1 MYEFI
6 LNERNVS
13 VSEDINLLEYLRDNE
28 DLTSVKNGCAE
39 GACGACMIL
48 VNGKALRACIC
59 TTAKV
64 NGKDV
69 KTVEGLTEF
78 ERMFLLGLFLKL
90 EQYSVDIVFQG

>member
-1 MYEFI
+1 
-6 LNERNVS
+6 
-13 VSEDINLLEYLRDNE
+13 
-28 DLTSVKNGCAE
+28 
-39 GACGACMIL
+39 MIL

-78 ERMFLLGLFLKL
+78 EKDVLLGLF
-90 EQYSVDIVFQG
+90 